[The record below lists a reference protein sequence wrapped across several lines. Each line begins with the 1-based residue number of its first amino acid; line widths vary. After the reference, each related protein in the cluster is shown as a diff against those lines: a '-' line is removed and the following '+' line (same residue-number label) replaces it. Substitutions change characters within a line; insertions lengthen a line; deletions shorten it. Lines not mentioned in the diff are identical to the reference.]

1 VATTARR
8 FRSKVILVTGGSSG
22 MGRAAAR
29 MAAEGAASGGG
40 AIVNDASVAGGVG
53 VAGMSAYAAAK
64 HGVVGLTRSAALEWA
79 DRGVRINALLTGNV
93 DTPLFRRLLGVSD
106 EADLDA
112 VGLNPTGR
120 VAQPDEIA
128 ALVAFLLSDEAP
140 FVTGATLSI
149 DGGFSA
155 G

>member
-1 VATTARR
+1 
-8 FRSKVILVTGGSSG
+8 
-22 MGRAAAR
+22 
-29 MAAEGAASGGG
+29 
-40 AIVNDASVAGGVG
+40 VAGGVG